1 MNRMSEPTRRAEGLP
16 AGSGAMPIDPWP
28 LRHLE
33 PADELPGRLGP
44 MSVLPPPEHS
54 LPRRILGAICSLGS
68 TIAAGAGMM
77 LLAQYL
83 TTP

>member
-1 MNRMSEPTRRAEGLP
+1 MNHMSEPTRRAEGLP

-28 LRHLE
+28 LRPLN
-33 PADELPGRLGP
+33 PADELPGRLSP
-44 MSVLPPPEHS
+44 MSVLPPPVRS
-54 LPRRILGAICSLGS
+54 LPRRILSATCSLGS
-68 TIAAGAGMM
+68 TIAAGASLI